1 MKKFIILMLALA
13 LPIFSLFAQN
23 KLCDNPDS
31 PPVLFGDIDKYLA
44 RHFKYPKEAIVEDG
58 GLRTWVPI
66 ECIVTSE
73 GDIIDLTTS
82 DKTHPALTKE
92 LKRVLGRAKWYPAL
106 KDGNPVNVKYKTSLQ
121 LTEPLFGFPFGV
133 ENIKKDAEKNMSE
146 IKQTLPASSNLTK
159 MEDVLEV
166 ASLAF
171 AAKLPR
177 YPIAYA
183 TLETA
188 IGGKDKAIAA
198 IDSCW
203 SYYHYIPQ
211 EPMDGPWGLKLPM
224 NKNAAHND
232 RTEVWLAMM
241 RSMIH
246 QYNSSEMAD
255 SAYVDA
261 LTLINSK
268 IIDGDMSEPLSE
280 NEKAEIERN
289 IRRMK
294 KDMVNDFVRS
304 DMVKTNT
311 TGDEYIG
318 RDLNFNLNQAV
329 GALTAFDKLGL
340 SIGNASV
347 PQLSK
352 MINDEYSALNSSKKA
367 TSKEKLNLFGA
378 KALAIWMQSGD
389 EGLNQYFAMIRGGE
403 PSKQLLK
410 YIDKMEKN
418 KAKNAEL
425 LADRQAVL
433 QSLVCLSPTA
443 DTPEDEVKA
452 FHARRK
458 AVADVFPL
466 SWLAK

>member
-1 MKKFIILMLALA
+1 MKKYIVLILAWMLIGPTILA
-13 LPIFSLFAQN
+13 N
-23 KLCDNPDS
+23 NNLCSNPDT
-31 PPVLFGDIDKYLA
+31 PPELFGGVDKYFA
-44 RHFKYPKEAIVEDG
+44 RHFKYPKEAIIEEGYFKPRVF
-58 GLRTWVPI
+58 I
-66 ECIVTSE
+66 ECIVSSN
-73 GDIIDLTTS
+73 GDVVDLKTP

-92 LKRVLGRAKWYPAL
+92 LERVLGNAKWYPAL
-106 KDGNPVNVKYKTSLQ
+106 KDGHPVNVKYRTSLQ
-121 LTEPLFGFPFGV
+121 LTESWGGLPCGLGS
-133 ENIKKDAEKNMSE
+133 IKKDAEKNIAD
-146 IKQTLPASSNLTK
+146 IKQTLPASNNLNNLK
-159 MEDVLEV
+159 DVLKE
-166 ASLAF
+166 ASLVF
-171 AAKLPR
+171 TSKQPR

-203 SYYHYIPQ
+203 SYYHFIPQ
-211 EPMDGPWGLKLPM
+211 EPLEGPWGLKLSRD
-224 NKNAAHND
+224 KKAGHNN
-232 RTEVWLAMM
+232 RTEVWLAVM
-241 RSMIH
+241 RSMIY

-268 IIDGDMSEPLSE
+268 IIGGDMSEPLSE

-289 IRRMK
+289 ILRMK

-318 RDLNFNLNQAV
+318 RDLNFNLNEAI
-329 GALTAFDKLGL
+329 GTLTAFDKLGL

-378 KALAIWMQSGD
+378 KAFAIWMQSGD

-410 YIDKMEKN
+410 YIDKMEQN

-433 QSLVCLSPTA
+433 QSLVCLAPTA

-466 SWLAK
+466 RWLAK

>member
-1 MKKFIILMLALA
+1 MFATFPLLAQMQIC
-13 LPIFSLFAQN
+13 PDPDVCPEIF
-23 KLCDNPDS
+23 
-31 PPVLFGDIDKYLA
+31 GGIDKYLA
-44 RHFKYPKEAIVEDG
+44 KNFKYPYKALKEAGRKPWIF
-58 GLRTWVPI
+58 I
-66 ECIVTSE
+66 ECTITSD
-73 GDIIDLTTS
+73 GQVIDLKTPDS
-82 DKTHPALTKE
+82 THPALKKE
-92 LKRVLGRAKWYPAL
+92 LERVLGESKWLPAI
-106 KDGNPVNVKYKTSLQ
+106 KGSEPVNVRYKTSLM
-121 LTEPLFGFPFGV
+121 LTESWGGLPYGIRSYL
-133 ENIKKDAEKNMSE
+133 KDADKSIST
-146 IKQTLPASSNLTK
+146 IKWTLPSSDDDLEKFENTLEEAS
-159 MEDVLEV
+159 EV
-166 ASLAF
+166 SYSTR
-171 AAKLPR
+171 PR

-203 SYYHYIPQ
+203 SYYHFIPMK
-211 EPMDGPWGLKLPM
+211 PLDGPWGLKLPRD
-224 NKNAAHND
+224 KRAGHNN
-232 RTEVWLAMM
+232 RTEIWLAMM

-318 RDLNFNLNQAV
+318 RDLNFNLNEAV
-329 GALTAFDKLGL
+329 GTLTAFDKLGL

-389 EGLNQYFAMIRGGE
+389 EGLNQYFAMIRRGE

-410 YIDKMEKN
+410 YLDKLEKN
-418 KAKNAEL
+418 KAKNAAL
-425 LADRQAVL
+425 LSDRQAVL
-433 QSLVCLSPTA
+433 ESLVCLAPTA
-443 DTPEDEVKA
+443 DTPEAEVKA

-466 SWLAK
+466 RWLAK